1 MLAVRDCWNMLIGV
15 ATHLV
20 IQAAVVWLA
29 RTQFHTMS
37 HLLSTYTSAH
47 AYTFKHLLLTPPIN
61 SAPATQRRPHGA
73 HTPNSCCCCSC
84 CCCGMPVWKQQSH
97 GCMLVSPLFH
107 AFKSTLHSKDV
118 VGCFYDAFP
127 WRPPTTNSRIS
138 FRASQLAAGT

>member
-61 SAPATQRRPHGA
+61 SAPATQRRPHTQQLLLLLLLLLRYASLETAVSRLHAGFA
-73 HTPNSCCCCSC
+73 AFSCIQVNTAQQGR
-84 CCCGMPVWKQQSH
+84 CGVFLR
-97 GCMLVSPLFH
+97 CVSME
-107 AFKSTLHSKDV
+107 
-118 VGCFYDAFP
+118 
-127 WRPPTTNSRIS
+127 TTHNEFADIV
-138 FRASQLAAGT
+138 T